1 MEEIRVWKANRR
13 DAKHLLVYRDADT
26 KHIRVTYMDGKAY
39 ENTKSLIDSHEVYA
53 GGFWGRCRD
62 MGDDLTSILENLK
75 HEIEAEKLRY
85 EQEQRLL
92 AEEREAREKAER
104 EAEELRKYL
113 VNSKTRISVA
123 PIDVLQSYCTLE
135 LNLEQLKAGEYYV
148 CINYKK
154 SGYLDLRT
162 KARESDHL
170 KVLAKVTRD
179 EKLTKASLHRFAV
192 AVRKAYEEGITII
205 GKTHALKSFGK
216 KIVDAAP
223 CIKES
228 INTYYSSAAP
238 RQFYDKNTLVYLKL
252 EQIEKND
259 K

>member
-13 DAKHLLVYRDADT
+13 DAKHLLVYRNTDT

-39 ENTKSLIDSHEVYA
+39 ENTKSLIGSHEVYA

-62 MGDDLTSILENLK
+62 MGDDLTSILENVK
-75 HEIEAEKLRY
+75 HKIEAEKLRY
-85 EQEQRLL
+85 EQEQRLW

-104 EAEELRKYL
+104 EAEERRGSL

-123 PIDVLQSYCTLE
+123 PIDVLQSYDTLE

-162 KARESDHL
+162 KARESDNL
-170 KVLAKVTRD
+170 KVLARVTRD

-192 AVRKAYEEGITII
+192 AVRKAYEKGVTII

-223 CIKES
+223 CIKVS
-228 INTYYSSAAP
+228 RNTYYSSAAP
-238 RQFYDKNTLVYLKL
+238 RQFYDKNTLVYLKV

>member
-13 DAKHLLVYRDADT
+13 DAKHQLVYRDTDT
-26 KHIRVTYMDGKAY
+26 KHIRITYMDGKEY
-39 ENTKSLIDSHEVYA
+39 EHTKSVICSHELY
-53 GGFWGRCRD
+53 GGSFWEICRD
-62 MGDDLTSILENLK
+62 MGDDIDTILENVK

-104 EAEELRKYL
+104 EAEELRRSL

-123 PIDVLQSYCTLE
+123 PIDVLQRYDTLE
-135 LNLEQLKAGEYYV
+135 LNLEQLKAGEYYICV
-148 CINYKK
+148 NYKQ
-154 SGYLDLRT
+154 SGYLELRT
-162 KARESDHL
+162 KVRESDYL

-205 GKTHALKSFGK
+205 GKTHAVKSFGK

-223 CIKES
+223 CIKVCK
-228 INTYYSSAAP
+228 NAYYSSAAP